1 MGFYKDPLD
10 PSMQGAVLPCLSCE
24 EILPGS
30 TTAHV
35 NSRSSDEYL
44 GTKFWSE
51 EFLDD
56 CFESRI
62 PPKKIRAVYGC
73 MMSIQFIHVRIE
85 VIRCTLGAIQ

>member
-10 PSMQGAVLPCLSCE
+10 PSIQGAVLPCLSCE

-44 GTKFWSE
+44 GTKSRKNFWMIALIVGS
-51 EFLDD
+51 LQ
-56 CFESRI
+56 
-62 PPKKIRAVYGC
+62 KK
-73 MMSIQFIHVRIE
+73 
-85 VIRCTLGAIQ
+85 